1 MGLKKI
7 KGGTE
12 FAKFYDSNSYNNIAK
27 KSTYVFQ
34 KKPNDYLAENFI
46 LVDEENFIINKFGN
60 RLEDFISKKPIKL
73 ENAFL
78 CHNKIYDINYLKPFV
93 ETQVSSVK
101 ETPTKERLTDED
113 IRKILTAPSLGLRK
127 EWVSGIKINECIV
140 VTTNSDDKYLLAK
153 RGRSSSPSSPS
164 RAAVRTRI
172 SSPQLLNSEL
182 LSYKKK
188 SSS

>member
-7 KGGTE
+7 KGGTK
-12 FAKFYDSNSYNNIAK
+12 FAKFYDSDSHNNIAENK
-27 KSTYVFQ
+27 TYVFEQ
-34 KKPNDYLAENFI
+34 KPNDYLAENFI

-93 ETQVSSVK
+93 ETQVLSVK

-113 IRKILTAPSLGLRK
+113 IRKIINAPSLLLRK
-127 EWVSGIKINECIV
+127 EWASSIQKHKCKIA
-140 VTTNSDDKYLLAK
+140 TTNSNDDYLIEK
-153 RGRSSSPSSPS
+153 RVRSSSPSPS
-164 RAAVRTRI
+164 RAASKTRK
-172 SSPQLLNSEL
+172 LDL
-182 LSYKKK
+182 
-188 SSS
+188 SSSFH